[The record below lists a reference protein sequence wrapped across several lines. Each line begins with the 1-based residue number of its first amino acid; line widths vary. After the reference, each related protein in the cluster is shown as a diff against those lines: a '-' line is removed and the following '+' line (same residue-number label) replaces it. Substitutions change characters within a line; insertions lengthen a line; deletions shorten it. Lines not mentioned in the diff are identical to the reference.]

1 MIPPTPGPDPSS
13 RMFGYA
19 TPPDGAGPLGPDQL
33 WPQKAEVPFHQVL
46 SALNPLQHVPVVGM
60 AYRAVS
66 GDEIPTAFKIAGSA
80 LFGGPLG
87 LVGSIF
93 GSLLM
98 ELFTLKPD
106 LSRPAA
112 PAGMAATGSEAGVQP
127 VTPGT
132 LTDTSYTSL
141 ATVQPEFLSNPWEQ
155 PVMVAD
161 PGRGNAA
168 YKVAESEWDR
178 SNRLEKGIV

>member
-1 MIPPTPGPDPSS
+1 
-13 RMFGYA
+13 MFGYA

-33 WPQKAEVPFHQVL
+33 WPQKADVPFRQVL
-46 SALNPLQHVPVVGM
+46 AAVNPLQHVPVVGM
-60 AYRAVS
+60 VYRATT
-66 GDEIPTAFKIAGSA
+66 GDTIPIAFQIAGSA

-93 GSLLM
+93 GNLIM
-98 ELFTLKPD
+98 ELFSLKPD
-106 LSRPAA
+106 TSRPPA
-112 PAGMAATGSEAGVQP
+112 PAGMSATGSEAGVQP

-132 LTDTSYTSL
+132 LTDNNYTTL

-155 PVMVAD
+155 PVMVTD
-161 PGRGNAA
+161 TTRGAAA
-168 YKVAESEWDR
+168 YKVAESEWER